1 MSLRILPGLALLA
14 LAVTAS
20 AVDLKGVEKA
30 LPTGKDASAAS
41 KAGGLGVPGMSSV
54 PGLSLP
60 GMGTDTASNAAGV
73 LQYCVKRKYLGGDAV
88 SSVSDKLLASK
99 GLSSPAKAEKD
110 AGYQSGAK
118 GLLQGSDGKSFNF
131 DSVPDKLKDQAC
143 DQVLKNASSLI

>member
-14 LAVTAS
+14 LAATAS
-20 AVDLKGVEKA
+20 AVDLKGAEKV

-41 KAGGLGVPGMSSV
+41 KASSLGVPGV

-88 SSVSDKLLASK
+88 SSVGNKLLASK
-99 GLSSPAKAEKD
+99 GLTTPAKAEKD
-110 AGYQSGAK
+110 AGYQSGMK
-118 GLLQGSDGKSFNF
+118 GVLQGSDGKSFNF